1 MKSLLAGEALYFMQ
15 IKFKIYIILLMTLL
29 CNFGKAQIVTSF
41 NILPIV
47 SALETEVVSGGN
59 PISITGNGKCLQ
71 VTGGGIGVFTL
82 GLNEQGLFGASCKE
96 TAPIAN
102 ITASFSA
109 YPNPTHG
116 QCFIKCAGLF
126 DAGLSC
132 QLQITGMDGKMFLSS
147 IVTMSDLQAGYAL
160 NLAGYSS
167 GTYLVSVNLMGRIYT
182 LKLVK
187 L

>member
-109 YPNPTHG
+109 
-116 QCFIKCAGLF
+116 
-126 DAGLSC
+126 GLSC

>member
-1 MKSLLAGEALYFMQ
+1 
-15 IKFKIYIILLMTLL
+15 MTLL
-29 CNFGKAQIVTSF
+29 CKFGNAQIVTSF
-41 NILPIV
+41 NFLPIV
-47 SALETEVVSGGN
+47 SALESEVVSGGS

-116 QCFIKCAGLF
+116 QCLIKCAGLF

-132 QLQITGMDGKMFLSS
+132 QLQISGMDGKMFLTNV
-147 IVTMSDLQAGYAL
+147 VTMNDLQTCYSL
-160 NLAGYSS
+160 NLAGYPS
-167 GTYLVSVNLMGRIYT
+167 GTYLVSINLMARTYT
-182 LKLVK
+182 LKLIK